1 MKTTKIRKIILIII
15 GIPVGLVL
23 LLFVLWLGIAG
34 YWSIKYPNPNCHN
47 TNKIFNEYSPE
58 TLEYKTELTRLLKK
72 TKSLETDYWFGRY
85 LDSNHITIF
94 IQNDSICATG
104 YVTISKDKLK
114 EDGGF
119 MNHLMKVKG
128 RAYNGPLTGV
138 EFEFSNDKDNPDI
151 FLKAV
156 EDIID

>member
-1 MKTTKIRKIILIII
+1 MTKIWKIILIII

-34 YWSIKYPNPNCHN
+34 YWAIKYPDPNCHN
-47 TNKIFNEYSPE
+47 TNKIFNEYSPN
-58 TLEYKTELTRLLKK
+58 TFEYKTELTRLLKK
-72 TKSLETDYWFGRY
+72 TKTHETDYWFNGY
-85 LDSNHITIF
+85 LDESHISIF
-94 IQNDSICATG
+94 IQNDSICAIG
-104 YVTISKDKLK
+104 HITISQSKLK

-119 MNHLMKVKG
+119 MKHLMKVKG
-128 RAYNGPLTGV
+128 VSYNGPLKGV